1 MLLADGA
8 RPGDTVA
15 DVRRREGE
23 STLGLWLP
31 LAMASLVQCID
42 GLFGHPPKKSEILEG
57 WMLPHLAETMRRE
70 EEQARA
76 EGLGR
81 WVEDIERRF
90 GKREEDGRKEH
101 TTDT

>member
-8 RPGDTVA
+8 RPGDTIA

-31 LAMASLVQCID
+31 LAMASLVQCIV
-42 GLFGHPPKKSEILEG
+42 GLFGHPPKTSEILAR
-57 WMLPHLAETMRRE
+57 WMLPHLAAAIKRE
-70 EEQARA
+70 EDAAQA

-90 GKREEDGRKEH
+90 GKREEDGRQEFTIKP
-101 TTDT
+101 